1 MAAAYLWIN
10 AAFYVMFAIWQTLSP
25 SRTAAAVGYAT
36 LDNSGRSEYLVIYG
50 GLQFGLAAF
59 FAWTASQAALNRI
72 GVIFALCLYA
82 PIAIYRLVTI
92 GRYWPV
98 SRVTLIVGAL
108 EIALLIGAIFV
119 ISAMRPNGAS

>member
-10 AAFYVMFAIWQTLSP
+10 AALYLIFEIWQTLLP
-25 SRTAAAVGYAT
+25 TRTAAAIGYAT
-36 LDNSGRSEYLVIYG
+36 LDSSGRSEYLVIYG
-50 GLQFGLAAF
+50 GLQVGLAAF
-59 FAWTASQAALNRI
+59 FAWTAYQTALNRV

-82 PIAIYRLVTI
+82 PIAVYRLVTI

-98 SRVTLIVGAL
+98 SHVTLIVGAL

-119 ISAMRPNGAS
+119 ISAVRPNGAS